1 MRMKALERGISVVT
15 PAYNSELTLE
25 ELVDRLEAVLAETPK
40 REVIIVDDGSR
51 DRTWP
56 TIERIAPKHHR
67 VRGITLMRNYGQHNP
82 LLFGIRPAP
91 ANVMRTID
99 ATPHP
104 PPPRPPQL

>member
-40 REVIIVDDGSR
+40 RGGIIVDDGSR

-56 TIERIAPKHHR
+56 TIERVAPKHHP
-67 VRGITLMRNYGQHNP
+67 VRGITPMPDYGQPNAP
-82 LLFGIRPAP
+82 LCGLPLARPHLIGP
-91 ANVMRTID
+91 VR
-99 ATPHP
+99 HGP
-104 PPPRPPQL
+104 PPPP